1 MFFLLKITMLLLPFL
16 SKNEFFLKV
25 YSKYEVESYLKKG
38 CVIGN
43 KTRLYRV
50 TLSSSFKGD
59 KFFIGDN
66 CTLTNCILLG
76 HDASPSLYIKDLINN
91 NNYYLPGARS
101 SYRNPIVIGNNVFV
115 GYGSIIL
122 PGVKIG
128 DNVVI
133 AAGSVVINDIPSSGV
148 YGGNPARFIKPLDSF
163 LDKYRM
169 LLKENPELF

>member
-1 MFFLLKITMLLLPFL
+1 MFFILKVLFLFFPLL
-16 SKNEFFLKV
+16 SKNEFFLNF
-25 YSKYEVESYLKKG
+25 YSKYEIREYLKKG
-38 CVIGN
+38 CKIGN

-76 HDASPSLYIKDLINN
+76 HDASPSLYIKELINN
-91 NNYYLPGARS
+91 DNYYLPGSRT
-101 SYRNPIVIGNNVFV
+101 SYRSPIIIGNNVFI

-122 PGVKIG
+122 PGVNIG

-133 AAGSVVINDIPSSGV
+133 AAGSIVINDIPSDGV
-148 YGGNPARFIKPLDSF
+148 YAGNPAKYIKSINSF
-163 LDKYRM
+163 VDKYKI
-169 LLKENPELF
+169 LLKEKPEFF